1 MVTFNEL
8 HKLTSNLNILYAEDN
23 KEFAEDTCE
32 LFENFFCRVDL
43 AKDGQDAYSKYLNF
57 YEKEKKNYDIVI
69 TDIQMPNMSGLDLTK
84 NIYLHNEKQIIIV
97 ISAHNDSEVLL
108 TFLNIGIEYFI
119 VKPFDLDEI
128 MKILY
133 KTSLKIDQTNKK
145 VELINNYTWD
155 KKTNQL
161 FHHNK
166 IINLTKKEILLLEI
180 IINNGNIISKKDDLL
195 NDIWVNNIDV
205 SVNSLSPIISRLR
218 KKLPEKLIKSIY
230 GIGYKIEQK
239 DK

>member
-1 MVTFNEL
+1 
-8 HKLTSNLNILYAEDN
+8 
-23 KEFAEDTCE
+23 
-32 LFENFFCRVDL
+32 
-43 AKDGQDAYSKYLNF
+43 
-57 YEKEKKNYDIVI
+57 
-69 TDIQMPNMSGLDLTK
+69 MPNMSGLDLTK